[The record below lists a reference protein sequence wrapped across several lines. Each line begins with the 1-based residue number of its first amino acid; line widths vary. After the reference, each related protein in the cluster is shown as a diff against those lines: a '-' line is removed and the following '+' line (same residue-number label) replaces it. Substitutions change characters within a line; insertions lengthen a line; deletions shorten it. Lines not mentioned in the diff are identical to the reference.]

1 MDYSLSIVLCL
12 MVIQVIWSVWL
23 DLLDPARFENLV
35 EHEYLFKIFLKSS
48 LLQALT
54 GEISFFDGHVRL
66 HGSVCY
72 VPQESCKNL
81 VIEIIELLWIDSG
94 IFSSTIK
101 KNILFSNDYDQQLFE
116 RVVQATALDLV
127 I

>member
-1 MDYSLSIVLCL
+1 MFDGHPGDLIC
-12 MVIQVIWSVWL
+12 VIGSVGSGKVWKFSWT
-23 DLLDPARFENLV
+23 R
-35 EHEYLFKIFLKSS
+35 IFIEISLKSS

-81 VIEIIELLWIDSG
+81 VIKIIELLWIDSG